1 VAESISTNTVR
12 SKDGTAIAFS
22 QSGKG
27 PALVLVDGALCHRKF
42 GPMAGIARLLTPY
55 FTVLTFDRRG
65 RGESTNTEPYS
76 VHREVEDIAAVIEA
90 AGGTANLFGTSS
102 GAALA
107 LEAAARLEGVK
118 KVVLYEAPF
127 FFDDAHPPRPDD
139 YLGKMTA
146 LIAADRRA
154 EALKLFMRTV
164 GMPAIFINLMRFTP
178 AWGKLKRVAHT
189 LPYDLTIVSDTE
201 AGAPLSVERWAS
213 VTMPVLTAVGGKSP
227 AWWQKA
233 MKELA
238 DVLPNAQ
245 HVTLPGQTHMVKA
258 SVLSPILTEFFT
270 KSAGVGANGLRA
282 SDLSQGHVR
291 ARDGSAAG

>member
-1 VAESISTNTVR
+1 MNVVR
-12 SKDGTAIAFS
+12 SNDGTSIAFS
-22 QSGKG
+22 RSGKG

-42 GPMAGIARLLTPY
+42 GPMAGIAKLLAPH
-55 FTVLTFDRRG
+55 FTVFAFDRRG
-65 RGESTNTEPYS
+65 RGESTDTRPYS
-76 VHREVEDIAAVIEA
+76 VEREVEDIAALIEE
-90 AGGTANLFGTSS
+90 AGEGAYLFGTSS

-107 LEAAARLEGVK
+107 LEAAARLKGVK
-118 KVVLYEAPF
+118 KVALYEAPF

-139 YLGKMTA
+139 YLAKITA

-154 EALKLFMRTV
+154 DALKLFMKTV
-164 GMPAIFINLMRFTP
+164 GTPAIFINMMRFTP

-201 AGAPLSVERWAS
+201 AGKPLSVERWAS

-258 SVLSPILTEFFT
+258 SVLSPVLTEFFANST
-270 KSAGVGANGLRA
+270 AVGANGVAYHA
-282 SDLSQGHVR
+282 S
-291 ARDGSAAG
+291 